1 MGYVK
6 STNEDQADRAVF
18 KYVFHTGAS
27 KEAFQI
33 PVGGWVRA
41 FGVTKVGGVPHPAF
55 WVEVDPDAEVETRTF
70 QIVGTGERFTA
81 LSTYYGTMQIGAF
94 VFHLY
99 EVF

>member
-6 STNEDQADRAVF
+6 TTNEDQAYRAVF

-27 KEAFQI
+27 KQAFQI

-41 FGVTKVGGVPHPAF
+41 FGVTKVDGIPHPTF
-55 WVEVDPDAEVETRTF
+55 WVEVDPDAGEESRTF